1 MPSIH
6 ETWQDPDDDW
16 DEEEDDVEED
26 DVEEDDGDSDEEDE
40 PSVTCPYCRAEVWE
54 EASQCPECGEYLS
67 LEDQRARH
75 QWQPR
80 WIVFTAAL
88 LLGLILLGYL
98 SSLGG

>member
-1 MPSIH
+1 MPNIR
-6 ETWQDPDDDW
+6 ETWQDPDDEW
-16 DEEEDDVEED
+16 DNEEDDFEEYG
-26 DVEEDDGDSDEEDE
+26 EDEDEDEE
-40 PSVTCPYCRAEVWE
+40 PIVTCPYCRAEVWE

-67 LEDQRARH
+67 LEDQQARH

-98 SSLGG
+98 AGLGG